1 VQGDLLW
8 SLRVLL
14 DKEVDIFIEQEV
26 KLSLLNIINEDLA
39 MWLSRYLIENG
50 IENRLT
56 TRQGINIIRIDM
68 RYSKYDIR
76 KRLQYAVEEILF
88 RYLGVPKGSMR
99 IEVYRET
106 DKYNK
111 FDTYE
116 IRTEI
121 NSVDYIDLILEKA
134 ILMN

>member
-1 VQGDLLW
+1 
-8 SLRVLL
+8 
-14 DKEVDIFIEQEV
+14 
-26 KLSLLNIINEDLA
+26 
-39 MWLSRYLIENG
+39 LIENG

-121 NSVDYIDLILEKA
+121 NSVDLYWF
-134 ILMN
+134 